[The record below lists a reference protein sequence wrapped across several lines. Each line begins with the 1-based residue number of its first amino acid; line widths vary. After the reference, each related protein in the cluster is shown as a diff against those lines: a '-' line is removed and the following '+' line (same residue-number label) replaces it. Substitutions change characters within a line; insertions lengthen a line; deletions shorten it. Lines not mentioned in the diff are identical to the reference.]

1 MFVLGMDVPPKED
14 SATLVRVGSF
24 RKRPLEISESV
35 DGVSSNS
42 DRLALVI
49 YIYVVYSYLRFPKQ
63 QPSVLGVTDWAS
75 HLFTSTL
82 EVSG

>member
-49 YIYVVYSYLRFPKQ
+49 
-63 QPSVLGVTDWAS
+63 
-75 HLFTSTL
+75 
-82 EVSG
+82 